1 MKKIILTIL
10 FTLVLSGGASAG
22 FILEN
27 CKNFDNGNKFKN
39 KIFIVSDR
47 GEKKILEIDN
57 DEMTSLIIYDLENY
71 NFDVAEGI
79 SQYEKSKIIIDA
91 KNKTVQINYPSGS
104 NWRYSCTRLK

>member
-1 MKKIILTIL
+1 MKKL
-10 FTLVLSGGASAG
+10 FLALFISIFFSSNANAG

-27 CKNFDNGNKFKN
+27 CKNIDTGNKFKN

-57 DEMTSLIIYDLENY
+57 DEMTTLIIYDLENY